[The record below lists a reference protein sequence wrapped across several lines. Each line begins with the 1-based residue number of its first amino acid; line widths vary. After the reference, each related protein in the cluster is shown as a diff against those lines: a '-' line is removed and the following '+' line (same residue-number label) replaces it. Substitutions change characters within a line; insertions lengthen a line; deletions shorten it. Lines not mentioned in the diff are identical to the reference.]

1 MLKNKNYYNLVKKQL
16 EKDKIL
22 ENFEKING
30 KITNVMEIDVISLPK
45 NLNIDQKEDHEN
57 GIYAFGASFLNRE
70 YEVGILMDI
79 NEIKP
84 LSPFWLEK
92 GKKNINKKDM
102 KFFLESLAE
111 NLEEGKKNFPIFV
124 FYDNKN
130 KLSISPQA
138 IDPLD
143 ILKNKI
149 TGKKI

>member
-57 GIYAFGASFLNRE
+57 GIYAFGASFLNKE

-79 NEIKP
+79 NELKP

-92 GKKNINKKDM
+92 EKKNINKEDL
-102 KFFLESLAE
+102 KFFLESLGE
-111 NLEEGKKNFPIFV
+111 YLEEGKTNFPIFV
-124 FYDNKN
+124 FYNNKN
-130 KLSISPQA
+130 KLSISPQT
-138 IDPLD
+138 INPLD
-143 ILKNKI
+143 ILKK
-149 TGKKI
+149 

>member
-30 KITNVMEIDVISLPK
+30 KITNVMEIDVINLPK
-45 NLNIDQKEDHEN
+45 NLNLDQKEDNDN

-70 YEVGILMDI
+70 YEVGILIDI
-79 NEIKP
+79 EELKP

-92 GKKNINKKDM
+92 EKKTIKKEDM
-102 KFFLESLAE
+102 KFFLESLGE
-111 NLEEGKKNFPIFV
+111 YLEEGKINFPIFV
-124 FYDNKN
+124 FYNNKN

-143 ILKNKI
+143 ILKK
-149 TGKKI
+149 

>member
-1 MLKNKNYYNLVKKQL
+1 MLKNKKYYNLVKKQL

-30 KITNVMEIDVISLPK
+30 KITNVMEIDVINLPK

-70 YEVGILMDI
+70 YEVGILLDI
-79 NEIKP
+79 KDLKP

-92 GKKNINKKDM
+92 EKKNINKKDM

-111 NLEEGKKNFPIFV
+111 NLEEGKTNFPIFV
-124 FYDNKN
+124 FYNDKN

-143 ILKNKI
+143 ILKK
-149 TGKKI
+149 

>member
-30 KITNVMEIDVISLPK
+30 KITNVMEIDVINLPK

-70 YEVGILMDI
+70 YEVGILIDI
-79 NEIKP
+79 EEIKP

-92 GKKNINKKDM
+92 EKKNIKKEDM

-111 NLEEGKKNFPIFV
+111 NLEEGKTNFPIFV
-124 FYDNKN
+124 FYNNKN
-130 KLSISPQA
+130 KLSISPQT
-138 IDPLD
+138 INPLD
-143 ILKNKI
+143 ILKK
-149 TGKKI
+149 

>member
-30 KITNVMEIDVISLPK
+30 KITNVMEIDVTSLPK

-70 YEVGILMDI
+70 YEVGILLDI
-79 NEIKP
+79 KDLKP

-92 GKKNINKKDM
+92 EKKNINKEDL
-102 KFFLESLAE
+102 KFFLESLGE
-111 NLEEGKKNFPIFV
+111 YLEEGKTNFPIFV
-124 FYDNKN
+124 FYNNKN
-130 KLSISPQA
+130 KLSISPQRVN
-138 IDPLD
+138 PLD
-143 ILKNKI
+143 ILKK
-149 TGKKI
+149 

>member
-92 GKKNINKKDM
+92 EKKNINKKDL
-102 KFFLESLAE
+102 KFYLESLGE
-111 NLEEGKKNFPIFV
+111 YLEEGKTNFPIFV
-124 FYDNKN
+124 FYNNKN
-130 KLSISPQA
+130 KLSISPQRVN
-138 IDPLD
+138 PLD
-143 ILKNKI
+143 ILKK
-149 TGKKI
+149 

>member
-45 NLNIDQKEDHEN
+45 NLKLDQKEDHEN

-70 YEVGILMDI
+70 YEVGILLDI
-79 NEIKP
+79 KDLKL

-92 GKKNINKKDM
+92 EKENINKKDL
-102 KFFLESLAE
+102 KFFLENLAE
-111 NLEEGKKNFPIFV
+111 NLEEGKTNFPIFV
-124 FYDNKN
+124 FYNNKN
-130 KLSISPQA
+130 KLSISPQRVN
-138 IDPLD
+138 PLD
-143 ILKNKI
+143 ILKK
-149 TGKKI
+149 

>member
-1 MLKNKNYYNLVKKQL
+1 MLKNKKYYNLVKKQL

-70 YEVGILMDI
+70 YEVGILIDI
-79 NEIKP
+79 EEIKP

-92 GKKNINKKDM
+92 EKKNIKKKDM

-111 NLEEGKKNFPIFV
+111 NLEEGKTNFPIFV
-124 FYDNKN
+124 FYNNKN

-138 IDPLD
+138 INPLD
-143 ILKNKI
+143 ILKK
-149 TGKKI
+149 

>member
-1 MLKNKNYYNLVKKQL
+1 MLKNKKYYNLVKKQL

-57 GIYAFGASFLNRE
+57 GIYAFGASFLNKE

-79 NEIKP
+79 NELKP

-92 GKKNINKKDM
+92 EKKNINKKDL

-111 NLEEGKKNFPIFV
+111 NLEEGKTNFPIFV
-124 FYDNKN
+124 FYNNKN

-143 ILKNKI
+143 ILKK
-149 TGKKI
+149 

>member
-16 EKDKIL
+16 KKDKIL

-30 KITNVMEIDVISLPK
+30 KITNVMEIDVVSLPK

-70 YEVGILMDI
+70 YEVGILLDI
-79 NEIKP
+79 KDLKP

-92 GKKNINKKDM
+92 EKKNINKKDL
-102 KFFLESLAE
+102 KFFLESLGE
-111 NLEEGKKNFPIFV
+111 YLEEGKTNFPIFV
-124 FYDNKN
+124 FYNNKN

-138 IDPLD
+138 INPLD
-143 ILKNKI
+143 ILKK
-149 TGKKI
+149 

>member
-1 MLKNKNYYNLVKKQL
+1 MLKNKKYYNLVKKQL

-30 KITNVMEIDVISLPK
+30 KITNVMEIDVINLPK

-70 YEVGILMDI
+70 YEAGILLDI
-79 NEIKP
+79 HELKP

-92 GKKNINKKDM
+92 EKKNIKKEDM

-111 NLEEGKKNFPIFV
+111 NLEEGKTNFPIFV
-124 FYDNKN
+124 FYNNKN
-130 KLSISPQA
+130 KLSISPQRVN
-138 IDPLD
+138 PLD
-143 ILKNKI
+143 ILKK
-149 TGKKI
+149 

>member
-30 KITNVMEIDVISLPK
+30 KITNVMVIDVISLPK

-57 GIYAFGASFLNRE
+57 GIYAFGASFLNKE

-92 GKKNINKKDM
+92 EKKNINKKDL
-102 KFFLESLAE
+102 KFFLESLGE
-111 NLEEGKKNFPIFV
+111 NLEEGKTNFPIFV
-124 FYDNKN
+124 FYNNKN

-138 IDPLD
+138 INPLD
-143 ILKNKI
+143 ILKK
-149 TGKKI
+149 

>member
-1 MLKNKNYYNLVKKQL
+1 MLKNKKYYNLVKKQL
-16 EKDKIL
+16 EKDKVL

-30 KITNVMEIDVISLPK
+30 KITNVMEIDVINLPK

-70 YEVGILMDI
+70 YEAGILLDI
-79 NEIKP
+79 HELKP

-92 GKKNINKKDM
+92 EKKNINKEDL

-111 NLEEGKKNFPIFV
+111 NLEEGKTNFPIFV
-124 FYDNKN
+124 FYNDKN

-143 ILKNKI
+143 ILKK
-149 TGKKI
+149 

>member
-30 KITNVMEIDVISLPK
+30 KITNVMEIDVINLPK

-70 YEVGILMDI
+70 YEVGILIDI
-79 NEIKP
+79 EEIKP

-92 GKKNINKKDM
+92 EKKNINKKDL
-102 KFFLESLAE
+102 KFFLESLGE
-111 NLEEGKKNFPIFV
+111 YLEEGKTNFPIFV
-124 FYDNKN
+124 FYNNKK
-130 KLSISPQA
+130 KLSISPQRVN
-138 IDPLD
+138 PLD
-143 ILKNKI
+143 ILKK
-149 TGKKI
+149 

>member
-70 YEVGILMDI
+70 YEVGIHMDI

-92 GKKNINKKDM
+92 EKKNINKKDL
-102 KFFLESLAE
+102 KFFLESLGE
-111 NLEEGKKNFPIFV
+111 YLEEGKTNFPIFV
-124 FYDNKN
+124 FYNNKN
-130 KLSISPQA
+130 KLSISPQRVN
-138 IDPLD
+138 PLD
-143 ILKNKI
+143 ILKK
-149 TGKKI
+149 

>member
-30 KITNVMEIDVISLPK
+30 KITNVMEIDVINLPK

-70 YEVGILMDI
+70 YEVGILLDI
-79 NEIKP
+79 KDLKP

-92 GKKNINKKDM
+92 EKKNINKKDL
-102 KFFLESLAE
+102 KFFLESLGE
-111 NLEEGKKNFPIFV
+111 YLEEGKTNFPIFV
-124 FYDNKN
+124 FYNDKN
-130 KLSISPQA
+130 KLSISPQMVN
-138 IDPLD
+138 PLD
-143 ILKNKI
+143 ILKK
-149 TGKKI
+149 

>member
-30 KITNVMEIDVISLPK
+30 KITNVMEIDVINLPK

-70 YEVGILMDI
+70 YEVGILIDI
-79 NEIKP
+79 EEIKP

-92 GKKNINKKDM
+92 EKKNINKKDL

-111 NLEEGKKNFPIFV
+111 NLEEGKTNFPIFV
-124 FYDNKN
+124 FYNNKN
-130 KLSISPQA
+130 KLSISPQRVN
-138 IDPLD
+138 PLD
-143 ILKNKI
+143 ILKK
-149 TGKKI
+149 

>member
-70 YEVGILMDI
+70 YEVGILLDI
-79 NEIKP
+79 KDLKP

-92 GKKNINKKDM
+92 EKKNINKKDM

-111 NLEEGKKNFPIFV
+111 NLEEGKTNFPIFV
-124 FYDNKN
+124 FYNNKN
-130 KLSISPQA
+130 KLSISPQRVN
-138 IDPLD
+138 PLD
-143 ILKNKI
+143 ILKQ
-149 TGKKI
+149 

>member
-1 MLKNKNYYNLVKKQL
+1 MLKNKKYYNLVKKQL

-30 KITNVMEIDVISLPK
+30 KITNVMEIDVINLPK

-79 NEIKP
+79 NELKP

-92 GKKNINKKDM
+92 EKKNINKKDL
-102 KFFLESLAE
+102 KFFLESLGE
-111 NLEEGKKNFPIFV
+111 YLEEGKTNFPMFV
-124 FYDNKN
+124 FYNNKN

-138 IDPLD
+138 INPLD
-143 ILKNKI
+143 ILKK
-149 TGKKI
+149 

>member
-1 MLKNKNYYNLVKKQL
+1 MLKNKKYYNLVKKQL

-79 NEIKP
+79 NELKP
-84 LSPFWLEK
+84 LSPFWIEK
-92 GKKNINKKDM
+92 EKKNINKKDM
-102 KFFLESLAE
+102 RFFLESLGE
-111 NLEEGKKNFPIFV
+111 NLEEGKTNFLIFV
-124 FYDNKN
+124 FYNNKN
-130 KLSISPQA
+130 KLSISPQRVN
-138 IDPLD
+138 PLD
-143 ILKNKI
+143 ILKK
-149 TGKKI
+149 

>member
-45 NLNIDQKEDHEN
+45 NINLDQKEDHEN

-70 YEVGILMDI
+70 YEVGILIDI
-79 NEIKP
+79 EEINP

-92 GKKNINKKDM
+92 EKKNINM
-102 KFFLESLAE
+102 W
-111 NLEEGKKNFPIFV
+111 
-124 FYDNKN
+124 
-130 KLSISPQA
+130 
-138 IDPLD
+138 
-143 ILKNKI
+143 
-149 TGKKI
+149 TRR

>member
-30 KITNVMEIDVISLPK
+30 KITNVMEIDVINLPK

-70 YEVGILMDI
+70 YEVGILIDI
-79 NEIKP
+79 KDLKP

-92 GKKNINKKDM
+92 EKKNINKEDL
-102 KFFLESLAE
+102 KFFLESLGE
-111 NLEEGKKNFPIFV
+111 YLEEGKTNFPIFV
-124 FYDNKN
+124 FYNDKN
-130 KLSISPQA
+130 KLSISPQMVN
-138 IDPLD
+138 PLD
-143 ILKNKI
+143 ILKK
-149 TGKKI
+149 

>member
-1 MLKNKNYYNLVKKQL
+1 MLKNKKYYNLVKKQL

-30 KITNVMEIDVISLPK
+30 KITNVMEIDVINLPK

-70 YEVGILMDI
+70 YEVGILIDI
-79 NEIKP
+79 EEIKP

-111 NLEEGKKNFPIFV
+111 NLEEGKTNFPIFV
-124 FYDNKN
+124 FYNDKN

-143 ILKNKI
+143 ILKK
-149 TGKKI
+149 

>member
-1 MLKNKNYYNLVKKQL
+1 MLKNKKYYNLVKKQL

-30 KITNVMEIDVISLPK
+30 KITNVMEIDVINLPK

-57 GIYAFGASFLNRE
+57 GIYAFGASFLNGD

-79 NEIKP
+79 NELKP

-92 GKKNINKKDM
+92 EKKNINKKDL
-102 KFFLESLAE
+102 KFFLESLGE
-111 NLEEGKKNFPIFV
+111 YLEEGKTNFPIFV
-124 FYDNKN
+124 FYNNKN

-143 ILKNKI
+143 ILKK
-149 TGKKI
+149 